1 MATLRD
7 IRQRINGVKNTAKI
21 TQAMKMVA
29 AAKMNR
35 AQNAI
40 ESARPYVDKM
50 SEVIAHLTSGLTG
63 EYFNPLLSVHEK
75 TKNIKVIVI
84 SSDKG
89 LCGAFNNNLFKY
101 ANKIIDNEIKDQFPE
116 AKHELIPVGKKAFDY
131 YKKRDLNLDKHYTDV
146 FSNLQFEIVP
156 EILEEIKI
164 NFKNEN
170 VDRVFIFYNEFV
182 SVATQNPKYI
192 QLLPIEPDA
201 LTSSD
206 KEDDGSADE
215 TDYIF
220 EPGKAQILD
229 ELIPNHVNIR
239 LWRSLLE
246 SNAAEQA
253 ARMMAMDNATNN
265 ANDLINEL
273 NLSYN
278 KQRQAEITSEMLE
291 IVSGAN
297 ALQD

>member
-63 EYFNPLLSVHEK
+63 DYFNPLLSVHEE
-75 TKNIKVIVI
+75 TKNIKIIVV

-101 ANKIIDNEIKDQFPE
+101 TNKYIDNKLKDEFPGADFEI
-116 AKHELIPVGKKAFDY
+116 IPVGKKACDY
-131 YKKRDLNLDKHYTDV
+131 YKKRDYKVSQKYPDV

-156 EILEEIKI
+156 EILEEIKL
-164 NFKNEN
+164 NFKDEN
-170 VDRVFIFYNEFV
+170 IDRVFVFYNEFI
-182 SVATQNPKYI
+182 SVANQNPKLI

-201 LTSSD
+201 LTTNKKD
-206 KEDDGSADE
+206 KNDSLDE

-229 ELIPNHVNIR
+229 ELLPNHVNIR
-239 LWRSLLE
+239 FWRSLLE

-265 ANDLINEL
+265 ANDLIDEL

-278 KQRQAEITSEMLE
+278 QQRQAEITSEMLE